1 MADGMRRMIGDALL
15 LAAKDL
21 RLAFKARVGL
31 TQVLPFG
38 VLVLVVMAFALDAES
53 RLLVEVSPGLFWVTV
68 TFAAVL
74 MVTRSSGLETE
85 AGVGDALRLSGMA
98 PSAVFLG
105 KAAAV
110 AAQLLVLEVTL
121 AATMAVLYRTP
132 LSGPALGLATM
143 VAATAGMAAV
153 GTLLA
158 ALASSTGGR
167 ESLIPL
173 LMLPVLAPVLIGA
186 TRATDVA
193 LGGSD
198 GTGGWPWVAL
208 LGVFALSY
216 VLLGALAYRS
226 LMEES

>member
-15 LAAKDL
+15 MAAKDL
-21 RLAFKARVGL
+21 RLEFKARVGL

-110 AAQLLVLEVTL
+110 AA
-121 AATMAVLYRTP
+121 
-132 LSGPALGLATM
+132 
-143 VAATAGMAAV
+143 TAGMAAV

>member
-1 MADGMRRMIGDALL
+1 M
-15 LAAKDL
+15 
-21 RLAFKARVGL
+21 
-31 TQVLPFG
+31 
-38 VLVLVVMAFALDAES
+38 
-53 RLLVEVSPGLFWVTV
+53 FWVTV

>member
-15 LAAKDL
+15 MAAKDL
-21 RLAFKARVGL
+21 RLEFKARVGL
-31 TQVLPFG
+31 TQALPFG